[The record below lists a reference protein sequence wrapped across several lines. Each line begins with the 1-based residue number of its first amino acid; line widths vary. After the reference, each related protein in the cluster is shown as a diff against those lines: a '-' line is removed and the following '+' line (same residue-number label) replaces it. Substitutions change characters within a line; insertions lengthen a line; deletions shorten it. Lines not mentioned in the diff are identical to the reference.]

1 MPLQALFR
9 SSPPPPPIRAVRA
22 QSQVSRAAG
31 ASRVVAWAG
40 SPPGE
45 SWKREERG
53 GQGRVHGG
61 SRGG

>member
-1 MPLQALFR
+1 MNFVPKPVCRVFAAYSCSACSSQA
-9 SSPPPPPIRAVRA
+9 
-22 QSQVSRAAG
+22 SRAAG
-31 ASRVVAWAG
+31 ASRVMAWAG